1 MADREGDAP
10 VGESVREHPP
20 QQRLA
25 TSEPGADQDVHSPSC
40 PECGFPRLTLVT
52 DSEVVSVFKC
62 PRCGHLAAPVKSP

>member
-20 QQRLA
+20 EQRSP
-25 TSEPGADQDVHSPSC
+25 TSETEVHAVVPSPSC

-62 PRCGHLAAPVKSP
+62 PRCGHLTAPVKSE